1 MMTQTRRMVSSL
13 TMGIW
18 KKVFRL
24 ILVTKKLWV
33 VCS

>member
-13 TMGIW
+13 TMGIC
-18 KKVFRL
+18 KKEFRF
-24 ILVTKKLWV
+24 ILVTKNMWV